1 MNVVIIKYNAGN
13 IESVNNALQR
23 LGVNAEITGDHEKI
37 RAADKVIFPGVGEAS
52 TTMAFL
58 KKEGLD
64 LLIPSLTQP
73 VLGICLGLQ
82 LMCSHSEEGDTPC
95 LGIFDEQVKRFIP
108 EPGME
113 FVTKVP
119 HMGWNS
125 ISQLKSGIFD
135 PSLDQQYVYFVH
147 SYYAAH
153 GEHTAAVCNY
163 INPFSAAL
171 HRDNFYATQFHPEK
185 SGTIGARILENFI
198 KIHS

>member
-1 MNVVIIKYNAGN
+1 MNIVIIKYNAGN
-13 IESVNNALQR
+13 IESVNNALLR
-23 LGVNAEITGDHEKI
+23 LGVSAEITGDHDKI
-37 RAADKVIFPGVGEAS
+37 RNADKVIFPGVGEAS

-58 KKEGLD
+58 KKQGLD
-64 LLIPSLTQP
+64 KLIPELKQP

-82 LMCSHSEEGDTPC
+82 LMCSHTEEGDTPC
-95 LGIFDEQVKRFIP
+95 LGIFEEKVKRFIP

-135 PSLDQQYVYFVH
+135 PSINNQYVYFVH
-147 SYYAAH
+147 SYYAAV

-163 INPFSAAL
+163 INHFSASL
-171 HRDNFYATQFHPEK
+171 HKDNFYATQFHPEK
-185 SGTIGARILENFI
+185 SGMVGARILENFL
-198 KIHS
+198 KV

>member
-1 MNVVIIKYNAGN
+1 MNIVIIKYNAGN
-13 IESVNNALQR
+13 IESVSNALLR
-23 LGVNAEITGDHEKI
+23 LGVQAEITGDHDKI

-64 LLIPSLTQP
+64 KLIPSLTQP

-95 LGIFDEQVKRFIP
+95 LGIFEEKVKRFQP

-113 FVTKVP
+113 YVTKVP

-125 ISQLKSGIFD
+125 IAQLKSGIFD
-135 PSLDQQYVYFVH
+135 TSLEEQYVYFVH
-147 SYYAAH
+147 SYYAAV

-171 HRDNFYATQFHPEK
+171 NKDNFYATQFHPEK
-185 SGTIGARILENFI
+185 SGPVGQKILENFL
-198 KIHS
+198 KI

>member
-1 MNVVIIKYNAGN
+1 MNIVIIKYNAGN

-23 LGVNAEITGDHEKI
+23 LGVEAEITSDHEKI
-37 RAADKVIFPGVGEAS
+37 RMADKVIFPGVGEAS
-52 TTMAFL
+52 TTMAYL

-64 LLIPSLTQP
+64 KLIPELKQP

-82 LMCSHSEEGDTPC
+82 LMCSYSEENDTPC
-95 LGIFDEQVKRFIP
+95 LGIFEEQVKRFIP

-119 HMGWNS
+119 HMGWNN
-125 ISQLKSGIFD
+125 ISQLKSEIFD
-135 PSLDQQYVYFVH
+135 QSIENQFVYFVH
-147 SYYAAH
+147 SYYASV

-171 HRDNFYATQFHPEK
+171 QRDNFYATQFHPEK
-185 SGTIGARILENFI
+185 SGTVGARILKNFL
-198 KIHS
+198 KI

>member
-1 MNVVIIKYNAGN
+1 MNIVIIKYNAGN

-23 LGVNAEITGDHEKI
+23 LGVNAEITSDHEKI
-37 RAADKVIFPGVGEAS
+37 KAADKVIFPGVGEAS
-52 TTMAFL
+52 TTMAYL

-64 LLIPSLTQP
+64 QLIPKLTQP

-82 LMCSHSEEGDTPC
+82 LMCSYSEENDTPC

-108 EPGME
+108 ESGME

-135 PSLDQQYVYFVH
+135 LSLDQQYVYFVH
-147 SYYAAH
+147 SYYAAV
-153 GEHTAAVCNY
+153 GEHTAAVCS
-163 INPFSAAL
+163 PAP
-171 HRDNFYATQFHPEK
+171 R
-185 SGTIGARILENFI
+185 
-198 KIHS
+198 

>member
-1 MNVVIIKYNAGN
+1 MNIVIIKYNAGN

-23 LGVNAEITGDHEKI
+23 LGVNAEITGDHKKI
-37 RAADKVIFPGVGEAS
+37 VAADKVIFPGVGEAS
-52 TTMAFL
+52 TTMSYL

-64 LLIPSLTQP
+64 ELIPTLKQP

-82 LMCSHSEEGDTPC
+82 LMCSYSEENDTTC
-95 LGIFDEQVKRFIP
+95 LGIFDEKVKRFIP

-113 FVTKVP
+113 FITKVP
-119 HMGWNS
+119 HMGWNN

-135 PSLDQQYVYFVH
+135 PSIDQQYVYFVH
-147 SYYAAH
+147 SYYAAV

-163 INPFSAAL
+163 INPFSASL

-185 SGTIGARILENFI
+185 SGTVGSRILENFL
-198 KIHS
+198 KM